1 MEKIEAT
8 EIERGG
14 IKMKYFVL
22 PYILVNIICFTLYGI
37 DKRRAIN
44 GTYRISEKTLLLWA
58 FFGPIGGILG
68 MQHFRHKTQKL
79 KFKLLVPGF
88 LALQLAVGAFATTT
102 VYGAELSKP
111 SPWALHEFNQA
122 IEKGYT
128 TEAMLKNL
136 QSEITRE
143 DFVDLIMTSYEKLM
157 GEIDG
162 ITIEDNPFA
171 DTDNLNVIK
180 ASKLEIVNGQNGYF
194 NPTAN
199 LTREEMI
206 VMFIRVSQ
214 AIELRSD
221 VSLLPETKDAIS
233 ILDEVDISDWAKES
247 VYLAVAN
254 GMVAGNGDGTV
265 DPKGTS
271 TKEQAVLLNF
281 RLFERFE
288 DNDSLNDYIDAFVT
302 TEDNTLSEEA
312 TIAVE
317 TGLIKTGYV
326 TCDILNM
333 RSAPDLS
340 DSGNIIKKLRMNT
353 ILTIH
358 SATGNWYEVSTQ
370 AGLKGY
376 VYQDYVLEY
385 VPSKSASGK
394 ASDVIEYAKKFI
406 GTPYRYGGTSL
417 TSGTD
422 CSSFTQQVMA
432 PFGVSLPR
440 SSSSQYGVGQ
450 TVAKSDL
457 QPGDLVFYGYSGR
470 VSHVAMYIG
479 DGQVI
484 HATTTSGVRITSA
497 FGWMHKP
504 FIGAKRVLR

>member
-1 MEKIEAT
+1 MI
-8 EIERGG
+8 
-14 IKMKYFVL
+14 YFVL
-22 PYILVNIICFTLYGI
+22 PYILVNSICYTLYGV

-44 GTYRISEKTLLLWA
+44 GKYRISEKTLLLWA

-79 KFKLLVPGF
+79 KFKILVPGF

-102 VYGAELSKP
+102 VYGAEISKP

-128 TEAMLKNL
+128 TEAMLENL

-143 DFVDLIMTSYEKLM
+143 DFIDLIMTSYEKLM

-162 ITIEDNPFA
+162 VTIEDNPFV

-180 ASKLEIVNGQNGYF
+180 ASKLDIVNGQDGHF

-206 VMFIRVSQ
+206 VIFIRVSQ

-233 ILDEVDISDWAKES
+233 IMDDVDISDWAKES

-254 GMVAGNGDGTV
+254 GMVAGDGDGTV
-265 DPKGTS
+265 NPKGTS

-288 DNDSLNDYIDAFVT
+288 DNDNLNDYIDAFVH
-302 TEDNTLSEEA
+302 TEDNTLSEEE

-317 TGLIKTGYV
+317 KGTIKTGYV

-333 RSAPDLS
+333 RSTPDLNDNS
-340 DSGNIIKKLRMNT
+340 NIIKKLRMNT
-353 ILTIH
+353 ILTIK
-358 SATGNWYEVSTQ
+358 SETGDWYEVTTQ
-370 AGLKGY
+370 GGVTGY
-376 VYQDYVLEY
+376 VYQEYVLEY

-394 ASDVIEYAKKFI
+394 ASDVIAYAKKFI

-440 SSSSQYGVGQ
+440 SSRAQYGVGQ
-450 TVAKSDL
+450 AVAKSDL
-457 QPGDLVFYGYSGR
+457 QPGDLIFYGYSGS
-470 VSHVAMYIG
+470 VSHVAIFIG
-479 DGQVI
+479 NGQAI
-484 HATTTSGVRITSA
+484 HATTTGGVMVTPA

-504 FIGAKRVLR
+504 FIGAKRVLH